1 MHKLIIY
8 SNDLELIS
16 KYCNNIF
23 LQFNNLKLVGIANS
37 EKDLSTLVDFFNPN
51 IIFLAEKNKATLSST
66 LDKIENKI
74 ILCKN
79 IKKYKNSK
87 HNLYISENSNY
98 LSIKELLV
106 KFISNI
112 NENDLYQRIYQ
123 KLNKLNF
130 DFELSGTNY
139 LVHAISYSY
148 INKND
153 YLFEN
158 LEKKIYPY
166 VAKKFNTSE
175 SNVKWSI
182 VRSINN
188 MNSKNNSKCEF
199 TEKITSKALISQ
211 IVNSLD

>member
-130 DFELSGTNY
+130 DFKLSDTNY

>member
-130 DFELSGTNY
+130 DFKLSGTNY

>member
-1 MHKLIIY
+1 MHKLVIY
-8 SNDLELIS
+8 SNNLELIS

-23 LQFNNLKLVGIANS
+23 SQLNNLKLIGIVNS
-37 EKDLSTLVDFFNPN
+37 EKDLLDLIDFSNPN
-51 IIFLAEKNKATLSST
+51 IIFLTEKNKDTLSST
-66 LDKIENKI
+66 LNKVENKI

-79 IKKYKNSK
+79 IEKYKNSK

-98 LSIKELLV
+98 TSIKNSIV

-112 NENDLYQRIYQ
+112 SENDLHQRIYQ
-123 KLNKLNF
+123 KLDKLNF
-130 DFELSGTNY
+130 DFKLSGTNY
-139 LVHAISYSY
+139 LIHAISYSY
-148 INKND
+148 INKDD

-166 VAKKFNTSE
+166 VAKKFNITE

-188 MNSKNNSKCEF
+188 MNSKKSSNCQF
-199 TEKITSKALISQ
+199 MEKITSKALISH